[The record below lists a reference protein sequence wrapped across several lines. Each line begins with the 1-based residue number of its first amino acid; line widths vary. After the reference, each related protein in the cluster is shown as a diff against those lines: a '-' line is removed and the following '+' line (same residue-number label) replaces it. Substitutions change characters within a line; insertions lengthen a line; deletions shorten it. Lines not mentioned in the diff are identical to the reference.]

1 VIATAKRFL
10 TQGLA
15 ILAIK
20 IPSGIANKMQ
30 TNVTASAIASVLMA
44 VEKYAGTVKMF
55 MKLSRMKPGITFEVN
70 GSMNHS
76 AVTSRSASEIM

>member
-1 VIATAKRFL
+1 VIATANRFL

-20 IPSGIANKMQ
+20 IPSGMANKMQ
-30 TNVTASAIASVLMA
+30 TNVTASAIASVLIA

-55 MKLSRMKPGITFEVN
+55 MKLSRVKPGMTFDVN
-70 GSMNHS
+70 GSMNQS
-76 AVTSRSASEIM
+76 AVTSRRASEMM